1 MSWPLT
7 VSLHRGYGPPHLDV
21 LLGAGPRCRTWRFER
36 TVRGWVGRPIQ
47 AHRRRYLSWSGPV
60 PGGRGFVQVLHRV
73 RASGVA
79 QGPNVV
85 VRARPNPLFYLGLGS
100 PEQIFFR
107 QHGHRVVQ
115 LRSAVM
121 IRPA

>member
-7 VSLHRGYGPPHLDV
+7 VLQHRGHGPQHMDV
-21 LLGAGPRCRTWRFER
+21 VLGAGPRCRTWRFER
-36 TVRGWVGRPIQ
+36 TTRGWVGRPIQ

-60 PGGRGFVQVLHRV
+60 PGGRGVVRVLHHG

-79 QGPNVV
+79 HGSHTVITIH
-85 VRARPNPLFYLGLGS
+85 PNPLFCLGLGS
-100 PEQIFFR
+100 SEQIFFR
-107 QHGHRVVQ
+107 HHGHRVVQ

-121 IRPA
+121 IRPL